1 MGTEGVTPSLV
12 TMDRAECLRLLGA
25 GHFGRVAVRMKDG
38 SPAVRP
44 VNYVFD
50 ENSQSVVFRTGRGSK
65 FHALLA
71 EGQAAFEIDGFD
83 PEAQTGWSVIVSGVT
98 EEVSNAGEVNRL
110 SALDVVPWAPS
121 NKPFFVRLRAFTVSG
136 RRIVR

>member
-1 MGTEGVTPSLV
+1 MNAEGATPSLV
-12 TMDRAECLRLLGA
+12 VLDRAECLRLLDA

-50 ENSQSVVFRTGRGSK
+50 ERSQSVVFRTGRGSK
-65 FHALLA
+65 FHALLT
-71 EGQAAFEIDGFD
+71 EGHASFEIDGID
-83 PEAQTGWSVIVSGVT
+83 QEARTGWSVVISGVT
-98 EEVSNAGEVNRL
+98 EEVSNPGEVDRL